1 MYACG
6 LFAEFHGARIATN
19 NLHRSSPNSD
29 CMAGVHDNLGSSK
42 TLDVRLRFS
51 GAGSEVLNSR
61 GLGSGDGVAEVDGPP
76 GHVDTGGCNECDQ
89 LAECERL
96 GCWDDWRGQQ

>member
-1 MYACG
+1 M
-6 LFAEFHGARIATN
+6 
-19 NLHRSSPNSD
+19 
-29 CMAGVHDNLGSSK
+29 
-42 TLDVRLRFS
+42 
-51 GAGSEVLNSR
+51 LNSR

-96 GCWDDWRGQQ
+96 GRKDGGRSADSSAAAASALAD